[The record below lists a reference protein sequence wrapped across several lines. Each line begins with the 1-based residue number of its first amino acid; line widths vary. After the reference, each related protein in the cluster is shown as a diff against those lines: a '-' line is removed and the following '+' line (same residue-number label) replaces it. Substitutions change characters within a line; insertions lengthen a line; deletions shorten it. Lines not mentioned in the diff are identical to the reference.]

1 MTPADILVVED
12 EGITAKDIKNSLEK
26 AEHNVLAIVT
36 SGEDAVKFSEE
47 KKPDLII
54 MDIKLEG
61 KLDGIDA
68 AQIIES
74 KFGIPIIYLTSYS
87 DKNTIE
93 RVKSTHPAA
102 FIVKEPFEFIH
113 KPFEEN
119 ELYTAID
126 IILYQQNK
134 DVPESYDTKGYYKL
148 LESTLKTVS
157 DGAIATDLKGRIMF
171 MNPVAEKFA
180 GTSNGNFIGTPVG
193 KLIPDLDLD
202 DINERFSSTDVIEE
216 KFSIKSNNDNF
227 TSIKG
232 TFNPIVNESDILDGF
247 VIIFRI
253 NDDQIYFN

>member
-26 AEHNVLAIVT
+26 AEYNVLAIVT
-36 SGEDAVKFSEE
+36 TGEDAVKFSEE
-47 KKPDLII
+47 KKPDLVI

-68 AQIIES
+68 AHIIES

-102 FIVKEPFEFIH
+102 FIVKEPFEFLH

-126 IILYQQNK
+126 IILYQNEG
-134 DVPESYDTKGYYKL
+134 VSESYNTKGHYKL
-148 LESTLKTVS
+148 LESALKTVS
-157 DGAIATDLKGRIMF
+157 EGAIATDLKGRIMF

-180 GTSNGNFIGTPVG
+180 GTSNDGFIGTPVG
-193 KLIPDLDLD
+193 KLIPDLDLK
-202 DINERFSSTDVIEE
+202 DINERFNSTDVIEE
-216 KFSIKSNNDNF
+216 KFSIKSDSRDF
-227 TSIKG
+227 ITMEG
-232 TFNPIVNESDILDGF
+232 TFNPIVNESDVLDG
-247 VIIFRI
+247 VMIIFKI
-253 NDDQIYFN
+253 NDDQLCFS